1 MTNKC
6 VVVLL
11 GGGHAAG
18 KKSTASLL
26 KEELQKLQKSN
37 KLNIVKLD
45 LEDYKVVDSSSCST
59 KPSRF
64 DFDGVRNYIQA
75 NSESEDF
82 QTVFIVYGLY
92 ALYNKE
98 LRNIS
103 HMRVFID
110 SDLDTRLIRWIR
122 RDVLQNKVSTLED
135 ILYEYMEKSR
145 EEMSEFIFP
154 TKEYADVVMP
164 RGPEPHAVSLLVDG
178 ILPYLSTIDLNSHT
192 HTSIPLRPMEHFNK
206 EKFDGQKGSFYEI
219 N

>member
-1 MTNKC
+1 MSNKC

-18 KKSTASLL
+18 KKSTARLL
-26 KEELQKLQKSN
+26 KEELQKLEKSN
-37 KLNIVKLD
+37 KLNIVNID
-45 LEDYKVVDSSSCST
+45 LEEYMSTDPAVAT

-64 DFDGVRNYIQA
+64 NFASVRDHIAENA
-75 NSESEDF
+75 ESDDS
-82 QTVFIVYGLY
+82 QTVFIIYGLY

-110 SDLDTRLIRWIR
+110 SDPDTRLVRWIR
-122 RDVLQNKVSTLED
+122 RDVLQKHVLTLENV
-135 ILYEYMEKSR
+135 LYEYMEKSR

-154 TKEYADVVMP
+154 TKEFADVVMP
-164 RGPEPHAVSLLVDG
+164 RGPEPNTVALLVDG
-178 ILPYLSTIDLNSHT
+178 IIPYLSAIEQTPHV
-192 HTSIPLRPMEHFNK
+192 HHSIPLRPMEHFNK